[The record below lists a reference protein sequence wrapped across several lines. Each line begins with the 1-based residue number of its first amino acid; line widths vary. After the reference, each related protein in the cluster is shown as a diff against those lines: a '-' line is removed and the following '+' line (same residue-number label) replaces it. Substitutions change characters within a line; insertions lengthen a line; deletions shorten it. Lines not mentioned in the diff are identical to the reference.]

1 MTRPLASSGLRG
13 FVAAGLLST
22 ALVATSGPVSS
33 AAATPAAAAAP
44 SATFRVAT
52 YNIHANTTNSTT
64 WPTQRSNLLR
74 EIGSYAPDVI
84 GIQEAGSNATR
95 RTDFRNGMQSHGYTT
110 AADYATNSRPI
121 YWKTASFQILR
132 DSSGNIASG
141 TVVVGGSAAGKT
153 ASWVA
158 LKHIA
163 SGREIVVA
171 NVHLT
176 SSKCGLTT
184 YDLDAT
190 VSNGVC
196 TSTKDVPVQ
205 GGGTRPGETSDP
217 VRGQIQRFRELDD
230 LFSDARYI
238 AWAGHDSPDFLTG
251 DFNTNG
257 TRYPSLADA
266 AVGVTIPAAYRSGDG
281 TMRPLNDYLWGARL
295 RTNAFTVAAEK
306 SGAAYNTFNDLQRQN
321 CSSVPPV
328 GCDGNHIDQI
338 FVSRAQGE
346 TTKVVAVEGWTNK
359 PPNADLSPAQFPS
372 DHNKVQIRV
381 TVSN

>member
-1 MTRPLASSGLRG
+1 MTRLFASSWLRG
-13 FVAAGLLST
+13 LVAAGLMST
-22 ALVATSGPVSS
+22 ALVATSGLAS
-33 AAATPAAAAAP
+33 PAAAAAP
-44 SATFRVAT
+44 SATFRVGT
-52 YNIHANTTNSTT
+52 YNIHANGTDSAT
-64 WPTQRSNLLR
+64 WPSQRTNLLR

-84 GIQEAGSNATR
+84 GIQEAGSNEAR
-95 RTDFRNGMQSHGYTT
+95 RTDFRNGMQANGYTT

-132 DSSGNIASG
+132 DSSGRIASG
-141 TVVVGGSAAGKT
+141 TVVVGGAAAGKT

-158 LKHIA
+158 LQHIA

-190 VSNGVC
+190 VNSDGVC
-196 TSTKDVPVQ
+196 ASTKDVPIQ
-205 GGGTRPGETSDP
+205 GGGTRPGEDSDP

-266 AVGVTIPAAYRSGDG
+266 AVGVTIPAAYQSSDG
-281 TMRPLNDYLWGARL
+281 TMRPLNDYLWNARL
-295 RTNAFTVAAEK
+295 RTNAFDVAVEK
-306 SGAAYNTFNDLQRQN
+306 SGAAYDTYNGFQRQS
-321 CSSVPPV
+321 CTSVPTV
-328 GCDGNHIDQI
+328 RCNGNHIDH
-338 FVSRAQGE
+338 VYASRAQGE
-346 TTKVVAVEGWTNK
+346 TTNVVTVEGWTNK
-359 PPNADLSPAQFPS
+359 PPDADLAPADFPS
-372 DHNKVQIRV
+372 DHNKVQIRL